1 MHLAYTSFFLCP
13 PPMFWVVVGPCTEL
27 FAQAKCEIP
36 WWDPNSKLLTCHQLA
51 YRPHSPCLDI
61 LTFVARRTLQTS

>member
-1 MHLAYTSFFLCP
+1 MLADTMKFTTLNVLHFTENRLKPNKDRCYSRSGMHLAYTSFFLCP

-36 WWDPNSKLLTCHQLA
+36 
-51 YRPHSPCLDI
+51 
-61 LTFVARRTLQTS
+61 